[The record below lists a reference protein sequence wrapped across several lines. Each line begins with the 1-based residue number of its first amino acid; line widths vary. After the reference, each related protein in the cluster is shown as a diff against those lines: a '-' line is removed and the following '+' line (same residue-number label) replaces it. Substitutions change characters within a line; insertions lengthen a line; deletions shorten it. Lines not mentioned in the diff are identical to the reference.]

1 MESGGGKGGRGKI
14 HAARRR
20 DLDDSFIQNVTDT
33 FFNRHKKAKPNNNN
47 TAVGILYLLLCSSVI
62 LRRGARARALVR
74 RQSTRGACGRASWF
88 SILLFP
94 SSSFLL
100 TICFINKHQQNS
112 LLLHSYLSY
121 HDSTTTSATP
131 FQIAHFISNDCD
143 HGCQPVSGQL
153 TDDVSIGSETSDIV
167 DPDSRRRWHAQDTL

>member
-74 RQSTRGACGRASWF
+74 RQSTRSGVCGRGASWF

-94 SSSFLL
+94 SSHNLL
-100 TICFINKHQQNS
+100 HQAAATK
-112 LLLHSYLSY
+112 LLLPYFTYLSH